1 MRTTSD
7 TFFFEIR
14 DSPIQ
19 FFTLMQPH
27 DVTSR
32 DYQNF
37 VQKLSKNDV
46 QGLVDICVLMEANS
60 GFVGMFFVDNRM
72 KHSSRIST

>member
-1 MRTTSD
+1 
-7 TFFFEIR
+7 
-14 DSPIQ
+14 
-19 FFTLMQPH
+19 MQPR
-27 DVTSR
+27 DLTSR

-37 VQKLSKNDV
+37 VQKLGKNDV

-60 GFVGMFFVDNRM
+60 GFVGFFFVDNRM